1 MAETEESRDRC
12 QTCEDAAEC
21 LQVHGVHEVISSGA
35 LLSLPSVSGGLAL
48 QQLPT
53 LLPAKGHWQV
63 HTTKRGWAS
72 LAPALQDAL
81 SRAMSQ
87 SEDRVEIHIDPAT
100 SRVWMP
106 DKAAADPARRSSC
119 LVYEAFPLDR
129 TIGKVGG
136 EPPRPVRWRVGA
148 GPRKDS
154 SKLSGG
160 LMP

>member
-1 MAETEESRDRC
+1 MAESEESRHRSND
-12 QTCEDAAEC
+12 
-21 LQVHGVHEVISSGA
+21 GGGS
-35 LLSLPSVSGGLAL
+35 LLSHPSVCGGLA

-53 LLPAKGHWQV
+53 LFPAKGHWQV

-81 SRAMSQ
+81 SRAVSQ

-106 DKAAADPARRSSC
+106 DKVAADPARQSSC

-154 SKLSGG
+154 SKL
-160 LMP
+160 